1 MRARMWTKGDGIE
14 RSLTLSA
21 ASRATGGRS
30 VGQGSAGAFPG
41 SRKTRMRAGPG
52 VFRRALLSGLIG
64 SYSLFAG
71 PATAADP
78 TPIERVQ
85 EVRAIH
91 DAIFE
96 SHRALMDFVWQHDW
110 DSAKSVLDV
119 NDALRTDLEVLLTD
133 PFTTQVFG
141 AKEVATRLKLLE
153 QARAAAAKQ
162 RTIFEN
168 AASTALRR
176 FKAERV
182 TLGIDAKSDKRFFRS
197 VVSLLM
203 PAHAGDHIILEE
215 LRSRSAGFHK
225 PKDKVC
231 FRVHGLRGKDGSV
244 CDDAQIDYI
253 SSGDANA
260 IIASRDDSRLNATG
274 VFCLRMGGTRGG
286 VGIRVTACGKSS
298 TRALYNYG
306 TAKFPVTPGG
316 GKVSAYDGTYSGMF
330 SGALVCPIVGVTQ
343 QYDDDGRFLFALKN
357 GVLEPFVGTNA
368 TGTVSADGVVN
379 LHIAVS
385 DVGEMTFTGTIT
397 NGEATGTWTAPSDC
411 TWTNTTWHA
420 SRR

>member
-1 MRARMWTKGDGIE
+1 MKGRMWTKAAGIE
-14 RSLTLSA
+14 PGLTLLA
-21 ASRATGGRS
+21 ASHATGG
-30 VGQGSAGAFPG
+30 GQGGGGALPG

-52 VFRRALLSGLIG
+52 VFRRALFCGLIG
-64 SYSLFAG
+64 SCSLFAG

-78 TPIERVQ
+78 TPIERVK
-85 EVRAIH
+85 EVLAIQ

-96 SHRALMDFVWQHDW
+96 SHRELMDFVWQHDW

-119 NDALRTDLEVLLTD
+119 NDALRTDLEALLTD
-133 PFTTQVFG
+133 PFTGQVFG
-141 AKEVATRLKLLE
+141 SKEVATRLKLLE
-153 QARAAAAKQ
+153 RARAAAARQ

-176 FKAERV
+176 FKAERA
-182 TLGIDAKSDKRFFRS
+182 TLGIDAKSDKRFFKS
-197 VVSLLM
+197 VGPLLM

-215 LRSRSAGFHK
+215 LRSRGAGFHK

-231 FRVHGLRGKDGSV
+231 FRVDGLRGKDGSV

-260 IIASRDDSRLNATG
+260 IIASRDDHRLSDTG

-286 VGIRVTACGKSS
+286 VGIRVTACGKTS
-298 TRALYNYG
+298 TRGLYNYG
-306 TAKFPVTPGG
+306 TAKFPVTSGG
-316 GKVSAYDGTYSGMF
+316 GKVSAYDGTYSGRF

-343 QYDDDGRFLFALKN
+343 QYDDDGTFLFALKN
-357 GVLEPFVGTNA
+357 GLLEPFVGTNA
-368 TGTVSADGVVN
+368 TGTVSADGVVS

-397 NGEATGTWTAPSDC
+397 NGEATGTWTAPSDNC
-411 TWTNTTWHA
+411 TWMNATWHA